1 MHFLYPAMFL
11 GWAALVAVPIILY
24 LFRPRP
30 RTVRTSTLPFFKW
43 LAKEHQ
49 DAAWLKWL
57 KHLLSLLLSILVVLA
72 AAAAL
77 GRLVAAPSDESLNTV
92 IILVDRSASMGTM
105 DGEGQTRLKDGLQRI
120 EERLAGLSA
129 GVGVIVMAYDKR
141 PEVLLARSTEP
152 REVKRAL
159 ASIEVRPI
167 EGDFATT
174 SQLVKRLAQL
184 DPPTTVWHVTD
195 DPPSRERAATGNG
208 ESEAGGDNESE
219 TVDEGISEAVD
230 AGAASLTLTS
240 TSSENDDSGKGEH
253 QTKSTVDFELI
264 DLSISEPV
272 NVGITSFSMRRLPF
286 QRGRFETFVQ
296 VSAVAQKPVEVE
308 LDVKMDGSLIAVRK
322 LTIDPSDLQTLLI
335 PVEAGE
341 AADKT
346 LRLSVKAKGDV
357 FAADDVV
364 YARVPQLRPIKVL
377 WVCEQPNP
385 FLELA
390 LSTLGADEDAVI
402 LQAGPSAWPPK
413 DEVDVV
419 IFDNWLPEQWPKDVS
434 VVAIDPPRK
443 LGPIQS
449 VRLEGIGLPIDSLRA
464 TDDTHPLLY
473 GVATG
478 RIAVT
483 QSVVLEASGPLRPV
497 WVGPQ
502 GPVLLAGESAGQ
514 RIVVFGFSP
523 QMSENLPLMASFPLL
538 IGNAVYWSAEE
549 EIESMR
555 GLNRRTGTL
564 VSLKGNKISWSV
576 PDGEAQENAEVKLQG
591 TYAEL
596 DRIGLWES
604 DAGEAGAAALLSA
617 KETLLAAAPASSAES
632 DKVSSSWFLRGDLLP
647 LLLWSI
653 VAILIVESFLFHR
666 YLAY

>member
-1 MHFLYPAMFL
+1 MHFLYPALFL

-30 RTVRTSTLPFFKW
+30 RTVQTSTLPFFKW

-49 DAAWLKWL
+49 DAPWLKWL
-57 KHLLSLLLSILVVLA
+57 KHLLSLLLSMLVVLA

-77 GRLVAAPSDESLNTV
+77 GRLVTVPSDESLNTV
-92 IILVDRSASMGTM
+92 IVLVDRSASMGTVN
-105 DGEGQTRLKDGLQRI
+105 GEGESRLEEGLEQI

-129 GVGVIVMAYDKR
+129 GVGVIVMTYDKR

-159 ASIEVRPI
+159 ESIAVRPI
-167 EGDFATT
+167 EGDFDSAAR
-174 SQLVKRLAQL
+174 LVERLSQL

-195 DPPSRERAATGNG
+195 EPPGRARA
-208 ESEAGGDNESE
+208 NE
-219 TVDEGISEAVD
+219 DEISEAADENVSAAAD
-230 AGAASLTLTS
+230 ATDDSLTLTS
-240 TSSENDDSGKGEH
+240 NSS
-253 QTKSTVDFELI
+253 STIGSTPSDEQDEQQLEVDLI
-264 DLSISEPV
+264 DVSIPKPI

-286 QRGRFETFVQ
+286 QRGRFEAFVQ
-296 VSAVAQKPVEVE
+296 VSATAEEPVDVE
-308 LDVKMDGSLIAVRK
+308 LDVKMGQSLIAVRK
-322 LTIDPSDLQTLLI
+322 LTIEPSDQQTLLI
-335 PVEAGE
+335 PVAAGE

-346 LRLSVKAKGDV
+346 LQLTAKANGDV
-357 FAADDVV
+357 FAADNVV

-377 WVCEQPNP
+377 WVSEEPNP
-385 FLELA
+385 FMELA
-390 LSTLGADEDAVI
+390 LSTLGADEDAMV
-402 LQAGPSAWPPK
+402 LQASPSAWPPK
-413 DEVDVV
+413 DEIDVV
-419 IFDNWLPEQWPKDVS
+419 IFDGWLPKQWPTKAS
-434 VVAIDPPRK
+434 VVVIDPPGK
-443 LGPIQS
+443 LGPVRS
-449 VRLEGIGLPIDSLRA
+449 VRLEGIGLPVDSLRA

-473 GVATG
+473 GVATA

-502 GPVLLAGESAGQ
+502 GPLLLAGESAGQ
-514 RIVVFGFSP
+514 RIVVLGFSP

-538 IGNAVYWSAEE
+538 MGNAVYWSAEK

-564 VSLKGNKISWSV
+564 VPLDGKSISWSV
-576 PDGEAQENAEVKLQG
+576 PDKEEKDGNEVPLRG

-604 DAGEAGAAALLSA
+604 DAGEAGSAALLSA
-617 KETLLAAAPASSAES
+617 KETLLSAAPENRPESAEAN
-632 DKVSSSWFLRGDLLP
+632 SSWLLRGDLLP
-647 LLLWSI
+647 LLLWAI
-653 VAILIVESFLFHR
+653 VGILIVESLLFHR